1 MNSGNSGGECGV
13 PTQARFINP
22 TCKSP
27 NIEPCLDRLAVE
39 GTGTQEHIVV
49 PGAQKPF
56 GPQSGPPDDGWYSFE
71 QGPVHFIMLNT
82 EQNSSSGSRQHTFV
96 KNDLASVNRSVTPWV
111 LVFGHRQMYAYN
123 VSKPANALGDLEP
136 LMIDGKVDIAF
147 WGHIHFA
154 QVTCPMKYGQCV
166 PDEEADADGWKGVI
180 Q

>member
-1 MNSGNSGGECGV
+1 MQKIHPDADILMFPGDLAYATGYESEWDRFMEQIEVLSDSMPCMTGQGNHERDFPNSGNSMNTGNSGGECGV

-82 EQNSSSGSRQHTFV
+82 EQNSSS
-96 KNDLASVNRSVTPWV
+96 
-111 LVFGHRQMYAYN
+111 
-123 VSKPANALGDLEP
+123 
-136 LMIDGKVDIAF
+136 
-147 WGHIHFA
+147 
-154 QVTCPMKYGQCV
+154 
-166 PDEEADADGWKGVI
+166 
-180 Q
+180 